1 MLGILLGALVLA
13 ALAIIVW
20 RLRFLRRPLCRLTLR
35 EGGGLGLDFPITAP
49 EASLGSEEGCT
60 VVISHPRVSRRHAV
74 LTLEG
79 GEFVLRDHSAH
90 GTRVNGS
97 PVKETVLRSG
107 DLIRLG
113 DSVDVIFT
121 RPA

>member
-1 MLGILLGALVLA
+1 MVGILMGALALAAAAIVAWRLGI
-13 ALAIIVW
+13 
-20 RLRFLRRPLCRLTLR
+20 RRRPLCRLTLR
-35 EGGGLGLDFPITAP
+35 EGRSLGLDFPIRSP
-49 EASLGSEEGCT
+49 QASLGSEEGCT

-79 GEFVLRDHSAH
+79 GEFVLRDQSAH
-90 GTRVNGS
+90 GTTVNGT
-97 PVKETVLRSG
+97 PAKEAVLRSG

>member
-1 MLGILLGALVLA
+1 MIGILVGALILA
-13 ALAIIVW
+13 AAAIVAW
-20 RLRFLRRPLCRLTLR
+20 RLRFRRRPLCRLTLR
-35 EGGGLGLDFPITAP
+35 EGRSLGLDFPISAP
-49 EASLGSEEGCT
+49 EATLGSEEGCT

-74 LTLEG
+74 LTMEG
-79 GEFVLRDHSAH
+79 GEFVLRDQSAH
-90 GTRVNGS
+90 GTRVNGTA
-97 PVKETVLRSG
+97 VKEAVLRSG

>member
-1 MLGILLGALVLA
+1 MVGILIGALILA
-13 ALAIIVW
+13 AAALVAW
-20 RLRFLRRPLCRLTLR
+20 RLRFHRRPLCRLTLR
-35 EGGGLGLDFPITAP
+35 EGRSLGLDFPISAA

-74 LTLEG
+74 LTMEG
-79 GEFVLRDHSAH
+79 GEFVLRDQSAH
-90 GTRVNGS
+90 GTRVNGTA
-97 PVKETVLRSG
+97 VKEAVLRSG